1 MKIALIDDH
10 PIIIEGYKAILI
22 SKNIVSEEDVSL
34 ICSIQEAYVF
44 TKQKESFR
52 ECIDLFVID
61 YNMPEDKENN
71 IKNGEELALKIRECF
86 PNSKIVLLTSIDT
99 PLLLFDIIKR
109 LKPEGIWLKSDIGL
123 LSFIQNITNVI
134 TGGIVYSESVKKGLR
149 NVAQFDNVIDEH
161 NRKLLLLLNEGV
173 KTKNLPKYLHLSLDT
188 INHRKANL
196 KSILGMKSGDDLEMI
211 NRAKLLG
218 LL

>member
-22 SKNIVSEEDVSL
+22 SKNIATEEEVMLLSSISEAVDF
-34 ICSIQEAYVF
+34 IHQKSIFQEHIEVF
-44 TKQKESFR
+44 
-52 ECIDLFVID
+52 VVD
-61 YNMPEDKENN
+61 YNMPEDNHN
-71 IKNGEELALKIRECF
+71 HIKNGEELGLKIREYF
-86 PNSKIVLLTSIDT
+86 PQTKIVLLTSIDT
-99 PLLLFDIIKR
+99 PLLLYNIINR

-134 TGGIVYSESVKKGLR
+134 SGSIVYSESVKIGLK
-149 NVAQFDNVIDEH
+149 NVDPYIRSIDEL
-161 NRKLLLLLNEGV
+161 NRKLLLLLHDGV
-173 KTKNLPKYLHLSLDT
+173 KTKNLPNYLHLSLDT

-196 KSILGMKSGDDLEMI
+196 KSILGMNSGDDLEII
-211 NRAKLLG
+211 NRAKSLG